1 MKKIIATVLAM
12 VMALALCTT
21 AFAAEQKYDVYDAE
35 TGASVQEDVSLT
47 YVKKDADNNT
57 VAHYTLSKLVADTSE
72 GAAEG
77 ATVNYFAGKTYVSCK
92 AADADYVLKK
102 ADTKNTYIYLVE
114 SEVEY
119 DYEGK
124 AYTNLGTACGQFD
137 NTDEDDYAKKDK
149 FFTYTASKTT
159 YLVVVGED
167 WDDDVALLVEGG
179 LVAGEVVGELDD
191 VVVQHAWVAD
201 VEKMT
206 AACSNCK
213 ATAKL
218 YETYGEVPSGAD
230 YETINGLFL
239 VADASNTT
247 PSTDK
252 NTSPKT
258 FDAGIAMYVGMALTS
273 VAGSAVVIG
282 KKKEF

>member
-35 TGASVQEDVSLT
+35 TGATVQEEVSLT

-57 VAHYTLSKLVADTSE
+57 IAHYTLTKMIAGESE
-72 GAAEG
+72 GT
-77 ATVNYFAGKTYVSCK
+77 TVNYFANKTYVSCK

-149 FFTYTASKTT
+149 FFTYTASKNT

-167 WDDDVALLVEGG
+167 WDEDVALLVEGG
-179 LVAGEVVGELDD
+179 LVAGEVLGELDD

-218 YETYGEVPSGAD
+218 YDTYGEVPSGAD

-239 VADASNTT
+239 VADATATT
-247 PSTDK
+247 PADGTTS
-252 NTSPKT
+252 SPKT